1 MDELTTQSK
10 NKTKANTQRLANLV
24 LDMATYLLASG
35 AHCGRVNR
43 NINRMANVWG
53 FDVHLHLTFKGVLT
67 TIIDRQNP
75 ENVVTRYRETPT
87 HSIHL
92 NILSE
97 ISALS
102 WRVHDERLDLA
113 EVEELYQE
121 IKGLKSY
128 STLTVALAI
137 ATSCA
142 GLCLFSFG
150 DYKNAFV
157 AFVAAFAGYLVRA
170 FMSKKKYNTIIF
182 ITAAAFTTTFIT
194 GLAAKFGIGGAPE
207 AAIATA
213 VLYLIPG
220 VPLINSV
227 IDLIEGYTSSSI
239 NRMLF
244 SGFTLLCIAAGM
256 TLCIALIGIQ
266 NF

>member
-1 MDELTTQSK
+1 MVTIS
-10 NKTKANTQRLANLV
+10 AQRIANLV
-24 LDMATYLLASG
+24 LNMATYLIASG

-43 NINRMANVWG
+43 NINRMANVWN

-67 TIIDRQNP
+67 TVKDRQNP
-75 ENVVTRYRETPT
+75 MNIVTRYRETPN

-102 WRVHDERLDLA
+102 WRVHDEKLDINK
-113 EVEELYQE
+113 VEELYEE
-121 IKGLKSY
+121 ITKLKAY
-128 STLTVALAI
+128 NTWVVALAV

-150 DYKNAFV
+150 DHLNAIV
-157 AFVAAFAGYLVRA
+157 AFVAAFSGFLVRS
-170 FMSKKKYNTIIF
+170 FMSKKKYNTIIY
-182 ITAAAFTTTFIT
+182 ITAAAFVTTLIT
-194 GLAAKFGIGGAPE
+194 GLAGKFGIGADPE

-256 TLCIALIGIQ
+256 TLSITLIGIDY
-266 NF
+266 F

>member
-1 MDELTTQSK
+1 MSTIP
-10 NKTKANTQRLANLV
+10 AQRLANLV
-24 LDMATYLLASG
+24 LDMASYLIASG

-43 NINRMANVWG
+43 NINRMANVWN
-53 FDVHLHLTFKGVLT
+53 FDVHLDLTFKGVLT
-67 TIIDRQNP
+67 TVIDRDNP
-75 ENVVTRYRETPT
+75 KSVVTRYREIPS
-87 HSIHL
+87 HNIHL
-92 NILSE
+92 NILSK

-102 WRVHDERLDLA
+102 WRVHDEKLA
-113 EVEELYQE
+113 IQEVETLYEE
-121 IKGLKSY
+121 ITAIKSY
-128 STLTVALAI
+128 RTLTVAIAI

-150 DYKNAFV
+150 DYLNALV
-157 AFVAAFAGYLVRA
+157 AFVASFAGYLTRA
-170 FMSKKKYNTIIF
+170 FMTRKKYNTIIY
-182 ITAAAFTTTFIT
+182 ITAAAFVTTFIT
-194 GLAAKFGIGGAPE
+194 GLAGKFGIGSAPE

-239 NRMLF
+239 NRMLY

-256 TLCIALIGIQ
+256 TLCITLIGIQ

>member
-1 MDELTTQSK
+1 MITIPAQRI
-10 NKTKANTQRLANLV
+10 ANFV
-24 LDMATYLLASG
+24 LDIATYLIASG

-43 NINRMANVWG
+43 NINRMANVWN
-53 FDVHLHLTFKGVLT
+53 FEVHLHLTFKGVLT
-67 TIIDRQNP
+67 TVIDKSNP
-75 ENVVTRYRETPT
+75 TNVVTRYRETPT
-87 HSIHL
+87 HNIHL
-92 NILSE
+92 DILSK

-102 WRVHDERLDLA
+102 WRVHDEKLDIKK
-113 EVEELYQE
+113 VEDLFQDVTT
-121 IKGLKSY
+121 LKAY
-128 STLTVALAI
+128 NTFTVAIAI

-150 DYKNAFV
+150 DYLNALV
-157 AFVAAFAGYLVRA
+157 AFGAAFLGYLVRS
-170 FMSKKKYNTIIF
+170 FMAKKKYNTIIH
-182 ITAAAFTTTFIT
+182 ITAAAFVTTLVT
-194 GLAAKFGIGGAPE
+194 GLAAKFNVGRSPE

-227 IDLIEGYTSSSI
+227 IDLIEGYISSSI

-244 SGFTLLCIAAGM
+244 SGFILLCIAAGM
-256 TLCIALIGIQ
+256 TLCITLIGIQ

>member
-1 MDELTTQSK
+1 MSYKSIITISAE
-10 NKTKANTQRLANLV
+10 RVANLV
-24 LDMATYLLASG
+24 LDIATYLMASG

-43 NINRMANVWG
+43 NISRMANVWD
-53 FDVHLHLTFKGVLT
+53 FDVHLHLSFKGVLT
-67 TIIDRQNP
+67 TVKDRNNP
-75 ENVVTRYRETPT
+75 LNVVTRYKETPT

-92 NILSE
+92 NIISE
-97 ISALS
+97 VSALS
-102 WRVHDERLDLA
+102 WRVHDEKLNIT
-113 EVEELYQE
+113 EVEALYEE
-121 IKGLKSY
+121 ITKIKSY
-128 STLTVALAI
+128 NTFTVAIAVAI
-137 ATSCA
+137 SCA

-150 DYKNAFV
+150 DYLNALV
-157 AFVAAFAGYLVRA
+157 AFSAAFSGYLVRS
-170 FMSKKKYNTIIF
+170 FMAKSQYNTIIF
-182 ITAAAFTTTFIT
+182 TTAAAFVTTLIT
-194 GLAAKFGIGGAPE
+194 GLAAKFSIGEVPE